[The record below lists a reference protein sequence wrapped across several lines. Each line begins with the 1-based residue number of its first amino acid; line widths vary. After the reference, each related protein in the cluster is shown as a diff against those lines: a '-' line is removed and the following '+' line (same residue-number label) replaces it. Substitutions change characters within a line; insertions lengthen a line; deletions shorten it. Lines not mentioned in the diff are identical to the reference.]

1 MARKEI
7 LQKGDPVLT
16 KKSHPVTQFDKKLHA
31 LLDDMHEALAR
42 ANGAGLAAVQIG
54 ILRRVVLVLDSE
66 DNIRELINPVL
77 EKTSGE
83 QVGWEGCLSL
93 SGLYGR
99 VKRPMHATV
108 KAQDRDGNWFT
119 LSGSGLVARCFCHEL
134 EHLEGEMFDQH
145 SPQLYT
151 EDELEKLESED

>member
-7 LQKGDPVLT
+7 LQKGDPVLG

-31 LLDDMHEALAR
+31 LLDDMHDTLAY

-54 ILRRVVLVLDSE
+54 ILRRVVLVLNAE
-66 DNIRELINPVL
+66 DKVLELINPQL

-83 QVGWEGCLSL
+83 QEGWEGCLSL

-108 KAQDRDGNWFT
+108 KAQDRTGEWFT
-119 LSGSGLVARCFCHEL
+119 VSGSGMVARCFCHEL
-134 EHLEGEMFDQH
+134 EHLDGGMFDQH
-145 SPQLYT
+145 SARLYT
-151 EDELEKLESED
+151 EDELADLESD